1 MSHPL
6 HPVTPLQVEVV
17 NHPQP
22 RKFER
27 RAAYGTAVL
36 TAVNP
41 SRQIAGYDPLRE
53 YIRFSGAANAYVIS
67 SSISQANDA
76 ANVATPY
83 VNPNGRLVQANSLEI
98 VTEGQNE
105 VWVTGNTYPTMIGY
119 EIIRKVPE

>member
-6 HPVTPLQVEVV
+6 HPVTPLEVKVV
-17 NHPQP
+17 NHPEP

-27 RAAYGTAVL
+27 RAAYRTAVL
-36 TAVNP
+36 TAANP
-41 SRQIAGYDPLRE
+41 YAQLAGYDPLRE

-67 SSISQANDA
+67 GSISQASDA

-98 VTEGQNE
+98 VTEGQND
-105 VWVTGNTYPTMIGY
+105 VWLTGNTYPTMVGY

>member
-6 HPVTPLQVEVV
+6 HPVTPLKVEVV

-22 RKFER
+22 VKFER
-27 RAAYGTAVL
+27 RAAYRTVVL
-36 TAVNP
+36 TAANP
-41 SRQIAGYDPLRE
+41 FAQIAGPDPLRE

-67 SSISQANDA
+67 SSVSQASDA

-83 VNPNGRLVQANSLEI
+83 ANPNGRLISANSLEI
-98 VTEGQNE
+98 ITEGQTD
-105 VWVTGNTYPTMIGY
+105 VWVTGNTYPTMVGY